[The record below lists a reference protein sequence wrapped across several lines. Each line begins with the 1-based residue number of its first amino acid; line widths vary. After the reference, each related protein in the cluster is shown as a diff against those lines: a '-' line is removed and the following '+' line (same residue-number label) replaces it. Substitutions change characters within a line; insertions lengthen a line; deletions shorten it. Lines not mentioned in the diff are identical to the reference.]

1 MTTKIDHLAIRNI
14 DEGHLFVCDHCG
26 AAQIVRL
33 PIALSDWLTASRRF
47 MKAHRHCRPQT
58 VQPAAVAR
66 EEHLLAGEDTT
77 GVAELRASIARMD
90 ANAAADPHLLLG
102 HGETN
107 E

>member
-1 MTTKIDHLAIRNI
+1 MYKRQ

-58 VQPAAVAR
+58 VQPAAV
-66 EEHLLAGEDTT
+66 EV
-77 GVAELRASIARMD
+77 GVSEFVQPAPEAQ
-90 ANAAADPHLLLG
+90 
-102 HGETN
+102 
-107 E
+107 

>member
-66 EEHLLAGEDTT
+66 EEHLLAAEDTT